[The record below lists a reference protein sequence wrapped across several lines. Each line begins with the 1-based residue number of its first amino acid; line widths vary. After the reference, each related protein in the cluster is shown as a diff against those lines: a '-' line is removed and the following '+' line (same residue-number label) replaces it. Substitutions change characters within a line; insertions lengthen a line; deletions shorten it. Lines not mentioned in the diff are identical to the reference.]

1 MKAQESA
8 MKRYQN
14 DTIET
19 LLEEAIENGVL
30 VTSGRARV
38 NATFVSGSL
47 NLVSDENRVCS
58 RARR

>member
-1 MKAQESA
+1 